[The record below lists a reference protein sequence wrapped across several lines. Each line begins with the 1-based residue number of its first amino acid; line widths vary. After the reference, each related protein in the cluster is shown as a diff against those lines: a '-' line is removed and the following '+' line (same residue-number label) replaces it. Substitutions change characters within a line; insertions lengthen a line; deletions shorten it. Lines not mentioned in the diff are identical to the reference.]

1 VASTSTVGQVPRNTI
16 GVVLHPSR
24 PVVGSL
30 QKITTWAAEH
40 DVEVLMREVDAERLL
55 APAAPVSD
63 EEFRDRVE
71 SVISLGGDGT
81 MLGALRLVGDRP
93 VPVMGVNHGHLGFLV
108 ELEPDELDGAL
119 DRLVRGDYVIEPQS
133 CLTLTVDPDP
143 DPEVAEMPTLRAF
156 NDVVLTRRGQSHSV
170 SLDLVV
176 NGDRYGYYRCDAVI
190 VSTPAGS
197 TAYNYAAGGPI
208 VSPSAA
214 ATVITPVAPMSG
226 IARPVV
232 LGAGELLRLE
242 VPHEAPK
249 ASIELDGVPVG
260 TLRQH
265 RGISVQL
272 VPDAGLVVRFDGTR
286 HFERNRV
293 KLSLLDLPLRR
304 DQLLDLVPAELR
316 ERVTGTGHPPSG

>member
-1 VASTSTVGQVPRNTI
+1 MARNTI
-16 GVVLHPSR
+16 GIVLHPSR
-24 PVVGSL
+24 PVAGSL
-30 QKITTWAAEH
+30 QKITAWAAEH
-40 DVEVLMREVDAERLL
+40 DVEVLMREADAERLI
-55 APAAPVSD
+55 APATAVPDD
-63 EEFRDRVE
+63 ELRERVE
-71 SVISLGGDGT
+71 SLISLGGDGT

-108 ELEPDELDGAL
+108 ELEPDDLDGAL
-119 DRLVRGDYVIEPQS
+119 DRLVKGDYAIEPQS
-133 CLTLTVDPDP
+133 CLALTVDHEDGVPDL
-143 DPEVAEMPTLRAF
+143 PTLRAF

-176 NGDRYGYYRCDAVI
+176 NGNRYGYYRCDAVI

-232 LGAGELLRLE
+232 LGADELLRLE
-242 VPHEAPK
+242 VPHDAPK

-272 VPDAGLVVRFDGTR
+272 VPDAGLVVRFDRTR

-293 KLSLLDLPLRR
+293 RLSLLDLPLRR
-304 DQLLDLVPAELR
+304 DQLLDLVPAGLR
-316 ERVTGTGHPPSG
+316 DRATGSGHPPLP